1 METDLLLKWLN
12 YATTSKT
19 LPNEDI
25 IATAEGSVK
34 DLEKEDADII
44 WTKKALHFKDS
55 NVLQISYPRIM
66 TVPWEYYNL
75 RNQL

>member
-1 METDLLLKWLN
+1 M
-12 YATTSKT
+12 SKT

-44 WTKKALHFKDS
+44 WTKKALHFKAS

-66 TVPWEYYNL
+66 TVP
-75 RNQL
+75 